1 NPFLNGDRPDV
12 IIMKENQGVL
22 IIEVKDYVLDSYELD
37 ERKNWKVK
45 NINQHIKSPI
55 SQVLQYKENLFNLHI
70 ENLLA
75 KKISNIKNFN
85 IVSCAVY
92 FHNATSLELND
103 FLVEPFKHDKK
114 YLDFLK
120 YNIQL
125 IGRDDLSQNPFNE
138 ILKSCY
144 LISNQPSFYFTN
156 DIYKSFKRFLNPPY
170 HFKEQVEKEI
180 PYTKKQLEIIYGGNE
195 KKEQRI
201 KGVVGSGKTTVLA
214 ARAVQAVKR
223 TDEEVLILTYN
234 ITLKNYIKDKIS
246 KVRENFNW
254 KNFIILNYQLFINT
268 ELNNIGIEIKVP
280 ENFDESTEEFKEE
293 YFEKNYYSNLKLF
306 EEHKEKLK
314 KYSAIFIDEIQDY
327 KRPWMDIIKTYFLKE
342 DGEYVLFGDVKQN
355 IYNNK
360 IENKDIST
368 NVKGV
373 NELKNSFRSDY
384 KIQDLTIEFQNEF
397 FKDKYEIDNKNEFSN
412 VLQID
417 FQKDQLGAIN
427 YIYLSDVDSIV
438 SLYTIIYQ
446 NAINKG
452 IQPNDITILG
462 NTISLLKKFD
472 AYYRYSSN

>member
-1 NPFLNGDRPDV
+1 
-12 IIMKENQGVL
+12 
-22 IIEVKDYVLDSYELD
+22 
-37 ERKNWKVK
+37 
-45 NINQHIKSPI
+45 
-55 SQVLQYKENLFNLHI
+55 
-70 ENLLA
+70 
-75 KKISNIKNFN
+75 
-85 IVSCAVY
+85 
-92 FHNATSLELND
+92 
-103 FLVEPFKHDKK
+103 
-114 YLDFLK
+114 
-120 YNIQL
+120 
-125 IGRDDLSQNPFNE
+125 
-138 ILKSCY
+138 
-144 LISNQPSFYFTN
+144 
-156 DIYKSFKRFLNPPY
+156 LNPPY

-254 KNFIILNYQLFINT
+254 KNFIILNYHLFINT

-293 YFEKNYYSNLKLF
+293 
-306 EEHKEKLK
+306 LK
-314 KYSAIFIDEIQDY
+314 KYSGIFIDEIQDY

-397 FKDKYEIDNKNEFSN
+397 FKDKRS
-412 VLQID
+412 
-417 FQKDQLGAIN
+417 
-427 YIYLSDVDSIV
+427 
-438 SLYTIIYQ
+438 
-446 NAINKG
+446 
-452 IQPNDITILG
+452 
-462 NTISLLKKFD
+462 
-472 AYYRYSSN
+472 